1 MLSTYD
7 ELVSY
12 SQTNSNKLIV
22 IDFNASWCGPCKAIK
37 PFFDYLKENYPNV
50 DFLKINIEDENTT
63 SITEIFEIT
72 KVPTF
77 IYFKNGSMCHSI
89 IGTNTENI
97 ETAINDNI

>member
-1 MLSTYD
+1 MFSTYD

-22 IDFNASWCGPCKAIK
+22 MDFKAPWCGPCKAIK
-37 PFFDYLKENYPNV
+37 PFFDYLQENYPNV
-50 DFLKINIEDENTT
+50 DFLEIDIEDEETM
-63 SITEIFEIT
+63 SITENFEIA

-77 IYFKNGSMCHSI
+77 IYFKNGSVCHSI
-89 IGTNTENI
+89 IGTNKENI